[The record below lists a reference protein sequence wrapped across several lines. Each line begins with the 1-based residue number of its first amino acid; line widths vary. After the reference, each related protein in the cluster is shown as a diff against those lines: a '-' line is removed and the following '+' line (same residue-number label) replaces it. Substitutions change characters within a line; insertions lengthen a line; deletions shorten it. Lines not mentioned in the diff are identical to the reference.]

1 MVSRNLLILSV
12 LLMLGSAGAHA
23 QDDAAWIEAHLR
35 NGGGTAVG
43 APPQNRTPDRV
54 SVDNLGK
61 YIGRDVRLHLNS
73 GRVREGLL
81 EKIDGKELF
90 LRTRMGGGYA
100 TISFNRGQVVKAEL
114 E

>member
-1 MVSRNLLILSV
+1 MFIRSSLSV
-12 LLMLGSAGAHA
+12 CMCLALSATPALA

-43 APPQNRTPDRV
+43 AAPDNRTPDPI
-54 SVDNLGK
+54 SVNNLGRFV
-61 YIGRDVRLHLNS
+61 GRDVRLHLNS

-81 EKIDGKELF
+81 EKVEGKELF
-90 LRTRMGGGYA
+90 LRSPMGGGYA
-100 TISFNRGQVVKAEL
+100 TISLKRAQVVRAEL